1 MTCVEKRGIFLG
13 GWLFAVWEGR
23 VGMGKKRRNR
33 GGEGR
38 QSGDILTFA
47 DRITDGRLLSVFLM
61 VNWTRQSTEI
71 SIQIPR
77 SFCW

>member
-1 MTCVEKRGIFLG
+1 
-13 GWLFAVWEGR
+13 
-23 VGMGKKRRNR
+23 MGKKRRNR

-38 QSGDILTFA
+38 QSGDLLTFA
-47 DRITDGRLLSVFLM
+47 DGITDGRLLSVFLM